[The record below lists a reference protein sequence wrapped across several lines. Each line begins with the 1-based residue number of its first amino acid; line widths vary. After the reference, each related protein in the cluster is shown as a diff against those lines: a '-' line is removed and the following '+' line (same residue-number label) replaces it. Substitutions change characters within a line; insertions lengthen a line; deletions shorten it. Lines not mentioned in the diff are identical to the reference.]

1 VSAKIVCVGELFNFM
16 FWRTLVISCDE
27 LSKSG
32 ANFQRQDEYRP
43 LADLFDIVA

>member
-1 VSAKIVCVGELFNFM
+1 MSAKIVCVGELFNFM
-16 FWRTLVISCDE
+16 FWRTLVISCE